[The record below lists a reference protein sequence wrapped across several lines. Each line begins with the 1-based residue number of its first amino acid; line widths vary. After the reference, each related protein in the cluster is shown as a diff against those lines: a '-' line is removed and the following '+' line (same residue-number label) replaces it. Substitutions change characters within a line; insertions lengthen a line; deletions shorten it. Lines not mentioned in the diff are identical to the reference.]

1 MCVVG
6 IRSFHASLA
15 LAKIY
20 EKLYMVDFLNERD
33 RLLEEE
39 EEEEANST
47 EGIVTIW
54 HIVQTEYYF
63 NTGLIL
69 Y

>member
-1 MCVVG
+1 MCVVE

-39 EEEEANST
+39 EEEEEANST

-54 HIVQTEYYF
+54 HIGQTEYY
-63 NTGLIL
+63 LQD
-69 Y
+69 